1 MKKRIRLKKKKNIKW
16 TPFVLIILIIFIIS
30 LASKQI
36 RKSSQIYIESKTK
49 EILTK
54 ELNKTIKDY
63 LPKENIFKIEKDGN
77 EIIGVSLDNEI
88 MTEKLVLINEQ
99 IEKKLD
105 SMNNTIIFKMPLLA
119 PINNV
124 FFANKGPKIPIK
136 YMSNG
141 NIISNIRTEVKNYGI
156 NNALIMAY
164 LDINIECSIIL
175 PITIK
180 KIEMNQTIV
189 LGTRIIQ
196 GEIPNYYLGMNSNV

>member
-36 RKSSQIYIESKTK
+36 RKSAQIYIESKTK

-54 ELNKTIKDY
+54 ELNQTIKDY

-77 EIIGVSLDNEI
+77 EIIGASLDNEI

-141 NIISNIRTEVKNYGI
+141 NIITNIRTEVKNYGL
-156 NNALIMAY
+156 NNALITAY
-164 LDINIECSIIL
+164 LDINIECTIIL

-180 KIEMNQTIV
+180 KIEINQTVV

-196 GEIPNYYLGMNSNV
+196 GKIPNYYIGTNSS

>member
-77 EIIGVSLDNEI
+77 EIIGASLDNEI
-88 MTEKLVLINEQ
+88 MTEKLVLINEK

-105 SMNNTIIFKMPLLA
+105 SMNNTIIFKMPLFA
-119 PINNV
+119 PTNNV

-141 NIISNIRTEVKNYGI
+141 NIITNIRTEVKNYGL
-156 NNALIMAY
+156 NNALITAY
-164 LDINIECSIIL
+164 LDINIECTIIL

-180 KIEMNQTIV
+180 KIEINQTIV

-196 GEIPNYYLGMNSNV
+196 GKIPNYYIGTNSS

>member
-36 RKSSQIYIESKTK
+36 RKSAQIYIESKTK

-54 ELNKTIKDY
+54 ELNQTIKDY

-77 EIIGVSLDNEI
+77 EIIGASLDNEI
-88 MTEKLVLINEQ
+88 MTEKLVLINEK

-105 SMNNTIIFKMPLLA
+105 SMNNTIIFKMPLFA
-119 PINNV
+119 PTNNV

-141 NIISNIRTEVKNYGI
+141 NIITNIRTEVKNYGL
-156 NNALIMAY
+156 NNALITAY
-164 LDINIECSIIL
+164 LDINIECTIIL

-180 KIEMNQTIV
+180 KIEINQTIV

-196 GEIPNYYLGMNSNV
+196 GKIPNYYIGTNSS